1 MFNVLSSPELRESL
15 SRVGSDLKQRILETF
30 RSTWQSFN
38 EFALAHKSA
47 GAGADAGGAD
57 AGGATAPSVAAQAPS
72 TVPEDTV
79 LVDQVISQLVAT
91 ETEVMAAE
99 VEDVAGERKRRVIN
113 III

>member
-1 MFNVLSSPELRESL
+1 MFNVLSSLELRESL

-47 GAGADAGGAD
+47 GAGAD